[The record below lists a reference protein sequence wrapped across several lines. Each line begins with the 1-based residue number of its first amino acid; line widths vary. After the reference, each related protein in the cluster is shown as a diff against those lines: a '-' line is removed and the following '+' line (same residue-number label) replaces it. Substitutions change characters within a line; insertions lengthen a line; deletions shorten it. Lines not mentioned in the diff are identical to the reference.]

1 MCHEKD
7 FNGVVKVIF
16 HTLAIFFFFLFA
28 LMCPMCVDKEFF
40 KVWKPL
46 DNPPNKS
53 VFSQET
59 CNKLSNDLPIIV
71 HIFLAI
77 KISVFKTYL
86 IVQTSIRIFSHKA

>member
-53 VFSQET
+53 VFFARNMQQIVELANYCT
-59 CNKLSNDLPIIV
+59 HFFGNKN
-71 HIFLAI
+71 FY
-77 KISVFKTYL
+77 SVFKTYFNCASKYL
-86 IVQTSIRIFSHKA
+86 YFQS